1 MVRPQALVTA
11 LTSRQHVALGSPQ
24 GAVWLARWAACFF
37 GILQIVFFD
46 TSSQSW
52 SGHRLWAMVA
62 LLPLVAVNV
71 FQWQV
76 GHRLGPVHAR
86 RWALAQV
93 AVDLAVTIAVGALY
107 AFDETADL
115 WVLVALP
122 ILHAAFQF
130 ELAGALWT
138 WAIGSLS
145 HSIVSSWAVR
155 RYDIMWSWQDSVYRA
170 GVLLI
175 VAGAAGGMAHLLFRR
190 MEQIDALQAV
200 ASVTQRMTT
209 MNPSTLVDEVSRAA
223 GGVGF
228 RSVRV
233 YVKTG
238 EQGCWSLAP
247 GSSPSAE
254 AFEDPAA
261 VHAWCRELA
270 GRISHRN
277 RPMFMRPQDGLVS
290 LRYLDWQDTQVLVAP
305 VRSGSDLF
313 ALITATHPDPVPGYR
328 LKTLMLLAS
337 HAGAALANAR
347 RYSERERYEQ
357 QLAHQATHDAL
368 TGLPNRVMLTQRVTS
383 ALRRTREVDVRTA
396 VLLLDLDRFKEINDT
411 LGHAYGDALL
421 VQVADRLAATMRTG
435 DVAARLGGDEFAV
448 LATGLTDVED
458 AIAMARRVLAGVHQ
472 PFNADGVTLD
482 VEVSIGVAVSPDH
495 GESVEDLLRCADV
508 AMYGAKRAKLG
519 VCLYDEREDEHTPK
533 RLALLG
539 DMRRALDVEDQLL
552 LYYQPSVHV
561 QTGALLGV
569 EALLRWDHPV
579 HGLVGPGE
587 FVPGA
592 EGTGLIHQLNTYVL
606 TKALQQATTWR
617 SQGLDI
623 PIAVN
628 LSTRCLLDMDLP
640 EQVADALS
648 THGLPASSLRLEI
661 TESSIMADPQRALDV
676 LRRID
681 ELDVGL
687 SIDDFG
693 TGYSSMAYLKH
704 LPVDE
709 LKIDQSFVREMHQ
722 QRKDEHLVR
731 SLIELGHNLGLK
743 VLAEGVEV
751 GETLR
756 QLQEF
761 GCDSA
766 QGYYI
771 AEPMPGDSL
780 AIWAHKQKST
790 HKPKFDGNSNASKK
804 G

>member
-1 MVRPQALVTA
+1 MVRPQALLTA
-11 LTSRQHVALGSPQ
+11 LASRQHVALGSPP
-24 GAVWLARWAACFF
+24 GAVWLARWAAITF
-37 GILQIVFFD
+37 GVLQIVFFD
-46 TSSQSW
+46 TSSNHW
-52 SGHRLWAMVA
+52 NGHRTWA
-62 LLPLVAVNV
+62 LL
-71 FQWQV
+71 
-76 GHRLGPVHAR
+76 
-86 RWALAQV
+86 ALAPLLIINITEWHIGQRLNKTQSRQWSFLQI
-93 AVDLAVTIAVGALY
+93 ATDLTVTVIMGALY
-107 AFDETADL
+107 AADPSADI
-115 WVLVALP
+115 WVLIALP

-138 WAIGSLS
+138 WAVGSLA
-145 HSIVSSWAVR
+145 HTIVATWATRKHGILWHWEDSI
-155 RYDIMWSWQDSVYRA
+155 YRA

-175 VAGAAGGMAHLLFRR
+175 VAGATGSMAHLLFRR

-209 MNPSTLVDEVSRAA
+209 MNPSTLVDEVTRAS

-233 YVKTG
+233 YVKSG
-238 EQGCWSLAP
+238 DRGNWSLAP
-247 GSSPSAE
+247 GSTPTLE
-254 AFEDPAA
+254 TFEDPAA
-261 VHAWCRELA
+261 VHTWCRELA
-270 GRISHRN
+270 SRISHRN

-290 LRYLDWQDTQVLVAP
+290 LRHLDWQNVQVLVAP
-305 VRSGSDLF
+305 VRSGNDLF

-368 TGLPNRVMLTQRVTS
+368 TGLPNRVLLTERVTS
-383 ALRRTREVDVRTA
+383 ALRRTRDVDVRTA

-495 GESVEDLLRCADV
+495 GENVEDLLRCADV
-508 AMYGAKRAKLG
+508 AMYSAKRNKLG
-519 VCLYDEREDEHTPK
+519 VCIYDERDDEHTPK

-539 DMRRALDVEDQLL
+539 DMRRALDVDDQLL

-561 QTGALLGV
+561 QTGQLLGV
-569 EALLRWDHPV
+569 EALLRWDHPI

-592 EGTGLIHQLNTYVL
+592 EGTGLIHQLSNYVL
-606 TKALQQATTWR
+606 QRALKQATAWR
-617 SQGLDI
+617 QQGLNI

-628 LSTRCLLDMDLP
+628 LSTRCLLDLELP
-640 EQVADALS
+640 DQVALAL
-648 THGLPASSLRLEI
+648 HQHNLPATSLRLEI

-676 LRRID
+676 LQRID
-681 ELDVGL
+681 ALGVAL

-693 TGYSSMAYLKH
+693 TGYSSMTYLKH

-709 LKIDQSFVREMHQ
+709 LKIDQSFVRGMHTQ
-722 QRKDEHLVR
+722 HKDEHLVR

-743 VLAEGVEV
+743 VLAEGVETA
-751 GETLR
+751 ESLAQLR
-756 QLQEF
+756 DF

-766 QGYYI
+766 QGYFI
-771 AEPMPGDSL
+771 AQPMPGDKL
-780 AIWAHKQKST
+780 VAWAEQNAVELN
-790 HKPKFDGNSNASKK
+790 DAVQNSAEQTATE
-804 G
+804 